1 LWEVLKKS
9 FPKKTHF
16 QRLENRVSEGMP
28 DCYICMNGVPLWVE
42 LKMIKN
48 DRAKVQKSQIAWHL
62 AHSRCGGVSF
72 FLLHAPLQGDVF
84 LFDGA
89 LALQI
94 HGSCISDLRPAAL
107 YIGDTCGL
115 PAALRPAALDLWNRE
130 TQTCDLRPAPLYTQ
144 EKMRN

>member
-1 LWEVLKKS
+1 
-9 FPKKTHF
+9 
-16 QRLENRVSEGMP
+16 
-28 DCYICMNGVPLWVE
+28 MNGVPLWVE